1 LSLLQF
7 GAGVLLDPIWSA
19 SKGIT
24 PSNNKAA
31 SRTQTFGA
39 TLDLILSNIKAD
51 VMWEGGRHDEGDIV
65 GNLLECRKRQSGI
78 TLVRLVGVIAG
89 DHLAHWV
96 QDFIQEGLG
105 DSLDLSEVVDGDQV
119 SQDIP
124 PSTNS
129 SAI

>member
-1 LSLLQF
+1 
-7 GAGVLLDPIWSA
+7 
-19 SKGIT
+19 
-24 PSNNKAA
+24 
-31 SRTQTFGA
+31 
-39 TLDLILSNIKAD
+39 
-51 VMWEGGRHDEGDIV
+51 MWEGGRHDEDNIV
-65 GNLLECRKRQSGI
+65 GNLLECRRRQSGI

-105 DSLDLSEVVDGDQV
+105 DSLDLSEDQV

-129 SAI
+129 STI